1 MAVFVLL
8 LKRGIVGRSDK
19 DKIIAGL
26 FRLAWSFPFI
36 FIGPA
41 LFIGKG
47 TGGHWSWTAISLLI
61 MASGVFIGVLGLR
74 LVLRGFFND

>member
-1 MAVFVLL
+1 MAVYALL
-8 LKRGIVGRSDK
+8 LNLGNMARSNK
-19 DKIIAGL
+19 DKLIAGL

-47 TGGHWSWTAISLLI
+47 TGGHWSWTAISLMI
-61 MASGVFIGVLGLR
+61 MASGVFLAVAGLR
-74 LVLRGFFND
+74 LVLKGFFND

>member
-8 LKRGIVGRSDK
+8 LKRGIMGRSDK

-41 LFIGKG
+41 LLIGKG
-47 TGGHWSWTAISLLI
+47 TGGHWYWTAI
-61 MASGVFIGVLGLR
+61 
-74 LVLRGFFND
+74 